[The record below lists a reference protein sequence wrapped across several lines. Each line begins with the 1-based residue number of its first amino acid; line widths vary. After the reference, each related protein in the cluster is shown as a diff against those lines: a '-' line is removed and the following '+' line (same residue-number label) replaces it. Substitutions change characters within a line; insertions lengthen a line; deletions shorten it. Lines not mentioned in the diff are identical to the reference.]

1 MIPYYGIDAGSDS
14 FSDNNYSSLRMQ
26 RLMTPFDTEITDRLL
41 STTRSVRRRL
51 DFDRAVDPD
60 ILRECVG
67 LASYAPNASNAQDWR
82 WVIVTDPESR
92 AAIADHYR
100 AGIVPPMEEL
110 LERRQ
115 ADGDAAGV
123 RHSEAVLYLAE
134 RFHEVPALVIPCIQ
148 GQLDPDLDLAWTAS
162 LFGSIL
168 PAVWSFQL
176 ALHSR
181 GLASTFTTAHLLAAD
196 EVAALLNIPDD
207 YLQTCLIPVAYLL
220 GDDLKPPTRKDPDKI
235 IAWNRWA

>member
-1 MIPYYGIDAGSDS
+1 
-14 FSDNNYSSLRMQ
+14 
-26 RLMTPFDTEITDRLL
+26 MTPFDTNTTDRLL
-41 STTRSVRRRL
+41 ATTRSVRRRL
-51 DFDRAVDPD
+51 DFGRPVGPEV
-60 ILRECVG
+60 LRECVR
-67 LASYAPNASNAQDWR
+67 LAAYAPNASNAQDWR
-82 WVIVTDPESR
+82 WVSVTDAEPR

-100 AGIVPPMEEL
+100 AGIVPPMQEL

-134 RFHEVPALVIPCIQ
+134 RFHEVPALVIPCIR
-148 GQLDPDLDLAWTAS
+148 GQLKPNLDYAWTAS
-162 LFGSIL
+162 LFGSII

-181 GLASTFTTAHLLAAD
+181 GLASTFTTAHLLAA
-196 EVAALLNIPDD
+196 EQVAALLDIPIG

-220 GDDLKPPTRKDPDKI
+220 GDDLKPPARKDPDEI
-235 IAWNRWA
+235 IAWNTWA

>member
-1 MIPYYGIDAGSDS
+1 
-14 FSDNNYSSLRMQ
+14 
-26 RLMTPFDTEITDRLL
+26 MTPFDIENTDRLL

-60 ILRECVG
+60 LLRECVR
-67 LASYAPNASNAQDWR
+67 LAAYAPNASNAQDWR
-82 WVIVTDPESR
+82 WVIVTDPELR
-92 AAIADHYR
+92 TAIADHYR
-100 AGIVPPMEEL
+100 AGIVPPMQEL

-134 RFHEVPALVIPCIQ
+134 RFHEVPALVIPCIR
-148 GQLDPDLDLAWTAS
+148 GQLDPDMDFAWTAS

-181 GLASTFTTAHLLAAD
+181 GLASTFTTAHLLAAN

-207 YLQTCLIPVAYLL
+207 YLQMCLIPVGYLQ
-220 GDDLKPPTRKDPDKI
+220 GDDLKPPARKNPDEI
-235 IAWNRWA
+235 ITWNRWA

>member
-1 MIPYYGIDAGSDS
+1 
-14 FSDNNYSSLRMQ
+14 
-26 RLMTPFDTEITDRLL
+26 MTPFDTETTDRLL

-51 DFDRAVDPD
+51 DFDRPVDPD
-60 ILRECVG
+60 LLRECIR
-67 LASYAPNASNAQDWR
+67 LASHAPNASNAQDWR
-82 WVIVTDPESR
+82 WVVVTDPEPK

-100 AGIVPPMEEL
+100 AGIIPPMQEL

-115 ADGDAAGV
+115 ADGDSAGV

-134 RFHEVPALVIPCIQ
+134 RFHEVPALVIPCIR
-148 GQLDPDLDLAWTAS
+148 GRLDPDLDFAWTAS

-196 EVAALLNIPDD
+196 EVAELLNIPVDF
-207 YLQTCLIPVAYLL
+207 LQMCLIPVAYLR
-220 GDDLKPPTRKDPDKI
+220 GNDLKPPARKDPDEI
-235 IAWNRWA
+235 IAWNSWA

>member
-1 MIPYYGIDAGSDS
+1 
-14 FSDNNYSSLRMQ
+14 
-26 RLMTPFDTEITDRLL
+26 MTPFDTSTTDRLL

-51 DFDRAVDPD
+51 DFDRPVDPEV
-60 ILRECVG
+60 LRDCVR
-67 LASYAPNASNAQDWR
+67 LAAYAPNASNAQDWR
-82 WVIVTDPESR
+82 WVIVTDPEPR

-100 AGIVPPMEEL
+100 AGIVPPMQEL
-110 LERRQ
+110 LDRRR

-134 RFHEVPALVIPCIQ
+134 RFHEVPALVIPCIR

-168 PAVWSFQL
+168 PSVWSFQL

-181 GLASTFTTAHLLAAD
+181 GLASTFTTAHLLAAG
-196 EVAALLNIPDD
+196 EIAALLDIPDD
-207 YLQTCLIPVAYLL
+207 YLQTCLIPVAYLR
-220 GDDLKPPTRKDPDKI
+220 GDDLKPPARRDPDEI
-235 IAWNRWA
+235 IAWNTWA

>member
-1 MIPYYGIDAGSDS
+1 
-14 FSDNNYSSLRMQ
+14 
-26 RLMTPFDTEITDRLL
+26 MTPFDTENTDRLL

-51 DFDRAVDPD
+51 DFDRPVDPD
-60 ILRECVG
+60 VLRDCVC

-82 WVIVTDPESR
+82 WLIVTDPNQR
-92 AAIADHYR
+92 AGIADYYR
-100 AGIVPPMEEL
+100 AGIVPPMQEL
-110 LERRQ
+110 LDRRR
-115 ADGDAAGV
+115 ADGDAPGV
-123 RHSEAVLYLAE
+123 RHSEAVLYLAD
-134 RFHEVPALVIPCIQ
+134 RFHEVPALVIPCIR
-148 GQLDPDLDLAWTAS
+148 GTLDSDMGFAWTAS

-196 EVAALLNIPDD
+196 EVAALLDIPHG
-207 YLQTCLIPVAYLL
+207 YLQTCLIPVAYLR
-220 GDDLKPPTRKDPDKI
+220 GDNLKPPARKDPDEI

>member
-14 FSDNNYSSLRMQ
+14 FSDDNYSSLRMQ

-67 LASYAPNASNAQDWR
+67 LAS
-82 WVIVTDPESR
+82 
-92 AAIADHYR
+92 
-100 AGIVPPMEEL
+100 
-110 LERRQ
+110 
-115 ADGDAAGV
+115 
-123 RHSEAVLYLAE
+123 
-134 RFHEVPALVIPCIQ
+134 
-148 GQLDPDLDLAWTAS
+148 
-162 LFGSIL
+162 
-168 PAVWSFQL
+168 
-176 ALHSR
+176 
-181 GLASTFTTAHLLAAD
+181 TFTTAHLLAAD
-196 EVAALLNIPDD
+196 EVASLLDIPDD

>member
-1 MIPYYGIDAGSDS
+1 
-14 FSDNNYSSLRMQ
+14 
-26 RLMTPFDTEITDRLL
+26 MTPFDTEITDRLL

-51 DFDRAVDPD
+51 DFDRAVDPE
-60 ILRECVG
+60 ILQECLG

-148 GQLDPDLDLAWTAS
+148 GQLDPDLELAWTTS

-196 EVAALLNIPDD
+196 EVAALLDIPDD

-220 GDDLKPPTRKDPDKI
+220 GDDLKPPARRDLDEI

>member
-1 MIPYYGIDAGSDS
+1 
-14 FSDNNYSSLRMQ
+14 
-26 RLMTPFDTEITDRLL
+26 MTPFDIEITDRLL
-41 STTRSVRRRL
+41 ATTRSVRRRL
-51 DFDRAVDPD
+51 DFDRPVNPD
-60 ILRECVG
+60 VLRDCVR

-82 WVIVTDPESR
+82 WVILTDPEQR
-92 AAIADHYR
+92 AAIAELYR
-100 AGIVPPMEEL
+100 AGIVPPMQEL
-110 LERRQ
+110 LQRRR
-115 ADGDAAGV
+115 ADGDDAGV

-134 RFHEVPALVIPCIQ
+134 RFHKVPALVIPCIL
-148 GQLDPDLDLAWTAS
+148 GELDPNLDLAWTAS

-196 EVAALLNIPDD
+196 EVAALLDIPDG

-220 GDDLKPPTRKDPDKI
+220 GDDLKPPARKGPDEI
-235 IAWNRWA
+235 IAWNRWS

>member
-1 MIPYYGIDAGSDS
+1 
-14 FSDNNYSSLRMQ
+14 
-26 RLMTPFDTEITDRLL
+26 MTPFDTDAIDRLL

-51 DFDRAVDPD
+51 DFDRAVDPN
-60 ILRECVG
+60 ILRDCVT
-67 LASYAPNASNAQDWR
+67 LATYAPNASNAQDWR
-82 WVIVTDPESR
+82 WLIVTDPEPR
-92 AAIADHYR
+92 AAIAEVYR
-100 AGIVPPMEEL
+100 AGIVPPMQEL
-110 LERRQ
+110 LDRRR

-134 RFHEVPALVIPCIQ
+134 RFHEVPALVIPCIR

-168 PAVWSFQL
+168 PAVWNFQL

-181 GLASTFTTAHLLAAD
+181 GLASTFTTAHLLAAG

-207 YLQTCLIPVAYLL
+207 YLQICLIPVAYLR
-220 GDDLKPPTRKDPDKI
+220 GDDLKPPARKDPDEI
-235 IAWNRWA
+235 IAWNTWT